1 MKRLAKF
8 AIVTAAGLS
17 LFFGGEV
24 VLAAKDGGTPSSPVF
39 QNQKNSL
46 PVSPPLNP
54 QTIQRVQPPAPAK
67 PKNTAS
73 PATAQDIRD
82 IRGPISIPYPWL
94 WTLYAGGGALLLLI
108 LLAVW
113 RWIRK
118 TKPFRAKSAHEI
130 AFEQLQRARALIQPE
145 EAELFSVAVS
155 GAIRTYIE
163 KRFQLTATHYTTE
176 EFMERLV
183 FDRPAILSS
192 HSEVLEDFLR
202 HCDLAKFARYNL
214 SVDQMKAMHQSAW
227 QFVENTIPSPVDET
241 SGQKSEINHTVS
253 GLKKTPTRGSLFQR
267 LWAKSHSFFSKK
279 PPFPASSNDDRAMA
293 AGGGS

>member
-227 QFVENTIPSPVDET
+227 QFVENTIPSPADET
-241 SGQKSEINHTVS
+241 SRQKSKINHTVS